1 MPDEEEIVWPWGMA
15 EGDPDP
21 SSRPWVFNPLGFLLA
36 VVADVEEAERARSA
50 LVEVGFPKNHSRAFS
65 GEQVIEDRA
74 RFEAQQ
80 GAARRI
86 VERVTID
93 TEAFN
98 LLLSY
103 ARAGRAFVWIRTPSR
118 EDANRA
124 IRGLSTHHVLYF
136 RYYGDAG
143 VEEIR
148 MP

>member
-1 MPDEEEIVWPWGMA
+1 MADEEIVWPWGMD

-21 SSRPWVFNPLGFLLA
+21 ASRPWVFNPVGFLLA
-36 VVADVEEAERARSA
+36 VLADTAEAERARQA
-50 LVEVGFPKNHSRAFS
+50 LQAVGFPEGHSRTFS
-65 GEQVIEDRA
+65 GEQVLEDRA

-80 GAARRI
+80 GTARRL
-86 VERVTID
+86 VEKVTID

-98 LLLSY
+98 LLLNY
-103 ARAGRAFVWIRTPSR
+103 AHAGRAFVWIRTPER
-118 EDANRA
+118 DDANRA
-124 IRGLSTHHVLYF
+124 IRGLSAHQVLYF

>member
-1 MPDEEEIVWPWGMA
+1 MAEEIVFPWGMD

-21 SSRPWVFNPLGFLLA
+21 SSRPWVFNPVGFLLA
-36 VVADVEEAERARSA
+36 VVADETEAERARTA
-50 LVEVGFPKNHSRAFS
+50 LQEVGFAEEHSRAFA
-65 GEQVIEDRA
+65 GAKVLEDRA

-80 GAARRI
+80 GPARRL

-98 LLLSY
+98 LLLDY
-103 ARAGRAFVWIRTPSR
+103 ARAGRAFVWIRTPGR
-118 EDANRA
+118 DGANRA
-124 IRGLSTHHVLYF
+124 IRGLSARDVLYF